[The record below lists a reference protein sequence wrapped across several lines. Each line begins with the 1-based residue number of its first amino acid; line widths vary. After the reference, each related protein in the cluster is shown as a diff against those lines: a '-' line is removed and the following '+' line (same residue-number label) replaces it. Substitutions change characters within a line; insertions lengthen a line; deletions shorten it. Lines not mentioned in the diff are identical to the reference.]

1 MYRMIDLNKVEN
13 LKIVVENLEIDGEI
27 TEVDNLGKIFIKV
40 PVTSHCVSGE
50 INKKG
55 FIIFFY
61 EGKKYVVGGKVHCQS
76 PHKIIF
82 IPETDIEE
90 ERRKDI
96 RVETPAIPV
105 EISFKAGFFHKG
117 NIKGEILDLS
127 STGASIQTFKPLE
140 ENITYS
146 ISCNFPYKHKKLPFS
161 AKCVLKNLRE
171 YRNSFING
179 VEFTEIDPVSF
190 ENLKK
195 YLKHLRGIS
204 IKDVLNP

>member
-1 MYRMIDLNKVEN
+1 MIDLSEVEN
-13 LKIVVENLEIDGEI
+13 LKIVVENLEIEGEI

-40 PVTSHCVSGE
+40 PESSHCVTGE

-55 FIIFFY
+55 IIIFFY
-61 EGKKYVVGGKVHCQS
+61 KEKKYIIGGKVHCQS

-82 IPETDIEE
+82 TPETDIEE
-90 ERRKDI
+90 EKRKDI

-117 NIKGEILDLS
+117 NLRGEILDLS
-127 STGASIQTFKPLE
+127 SIGASIETLKPLE
-140 ENITYS
+140 KNITYS
-146 ISCNFPYKHKKLPFS
+146 ISSIFPYKHKKLSFS

-171 YRNSFING
+171 YRRSFING
-179 VEFTEIDPVSF
+179 VEFVEIDPYSL

-195 YLKHLRGIS
+195 YLAYLRGTTK
-204 IKDVLNP
+204 KDALNP

>member
-1 MYRMIDLNKVEN
+1 MIDLSEVKDV
-13 LKIVVENLEIDGEI
+13 KIFVGNLEIEGEI

-40 PVTSHCVSGE
+40 PPTSHCITGE

-55 FIIFFY
+55 VITFFY
-61 EGKKYVVGGKVHCQS
+61 GGKKYVVGGRIHCQS
-76 PHKIIF
+76 PYKIIF
-82 IPETDIEE
+82 TPETDIEE
-90 ERRKDI
+90 EKRRDI

-105 EISFKAGFFHKG
+105 EISFKAGLFHKG
-117 NIKGEILDLS
+117 NIRGEILDLS

-140 ENITYS
+140 KDITYS
-146 ISCNFPYKHKKLPFS
+146 ISCDFPYKHKKLPFS

-179 VEFTEIDPVSF
+179 VEFVEIDPVSF

-195 YLKHLRGIS
+195 YLEHLRGTS

>member
-1 MYRMIDLNKVEN
+1 MIDLSKVKD
-13 LKIVVENLEIDGEI
+13 LKILVENLEIEGKI
-27 TEVDNLGKIFIKV
+27 TEIGDLGKIFIEI
-40 PVTSHCVSGE
+40 PVNSHSFIGE

-55 FIIFFY
+55 VITFFY
-61 EGKKYVVGGKVHCQS
+61 GGKKYVVGGRIHCQS
-76 PHKIIF
+76 PYKIIF
-82 IPETDIEE
+82 TPETNIEE
-90 ERRKDI
+90 EKRRDI

-105 EISFKAGFFHKG
+105 EISFKAGLFHKG
-117 NIKGEILDLS
+117 NIRGEILDLS

-140 ENITYS
+140 KDITYS

-179 VEFTEIDPVSF
+179 VEFVEIDSYSI

-195 YLKHLRGIS
+195 YLGNLRGTTK
-204 IKDVLNP
+204 KDALNP